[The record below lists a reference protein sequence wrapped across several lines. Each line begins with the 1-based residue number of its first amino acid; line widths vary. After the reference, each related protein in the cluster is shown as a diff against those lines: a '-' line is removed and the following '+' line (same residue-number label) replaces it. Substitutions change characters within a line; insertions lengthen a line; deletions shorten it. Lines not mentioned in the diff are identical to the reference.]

1 MTVVKLNPDNQKL
14 VDEIRNSMH
23 RWVKILGSGGDD
35 REVMTL
41 LNKLVLSKQTSERL
55 LQEEYE
61 RHIGREYQLKHDI
74 EVYREVLGYK
84 VINNLD
90 GLLTDGTRPLNK
102 LENTNVK
109 G

>member
-14 VDEIRNSMH
+14 VDEIRNSMY

-41 LNKLVLSKQTSERL
+41 LNKLRT
-55 LQEEYE
+55 EYK
-61 RHIGREYQLKHDI
+61 L
-74 EVYREVLGYK
+74 YR
-84 VINNLD
+84 
-90 GLLTDGTRPLNK
+90 R
-102 LENTNVK
+102 NTNVK

>member
-23 RWVKILGSGGDD
+23 RWVMILGSGGDD
-35 REVMTL
+35 REVMKL
-41 LNKLVLSKQTSERL
+41 LKELALSKQNTEQL
-55 LQEEYE
+55 LQEEYD
-61 RHIGREYQLKHDI
+61 RHFSSEYQLKHDI

-84 VINNLD
+84 VSDNLD
-90 GLLTDGTRPLNK
+90 GLLTDGTRPVYRR
-102 LENTNVK
+102 NTNVK